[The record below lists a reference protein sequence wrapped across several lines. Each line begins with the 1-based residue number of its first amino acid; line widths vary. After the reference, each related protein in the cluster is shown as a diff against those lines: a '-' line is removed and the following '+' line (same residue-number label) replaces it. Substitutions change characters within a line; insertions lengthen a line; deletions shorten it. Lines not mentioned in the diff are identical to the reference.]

1 MKKFIA
7 LLFAASTLF
16 LAGCCTTHRTVSY
29 DHVTVSYDHVIMRDL
44 SDGDLNRMGYEGWR
58 VVGFGKDEKQNAG
71 HTITILEKPSK

>member
-1 MKKFIA
+1 MKKSIT

-16 LAGCCTTHRTVSY
+16 LAGCCTTHR
-29 DHVTVSYDHVIMRDL
+29 TVSYDHVIMRDL

-58 VVGFGKDEKQNAG
+58 VVGFGKDETQNAG